1 MPGTTYHYRVKADNS
16 LGITYGVDMT
26 FTTLGQVPTATTLN
40 ATNLHPAT
48 ATLQG
53 LVCANYLSTTVSF
66 EYGTSTSY
74 GSSIIASPNPVSG
87 STTVTVS
94 APISALTE
102 GTTYHFRIKGVNSLG
117 TTYGDD
123 KTFVASG
130 PAPVIDIEGNVY
142 SVIQIGTQI
151 WKAENL
157 KTTKY
162 NDNSDI
168 PNVTDNNTWI
178 ALSTPGFCWYNNDA
192 STYKNTYGA
201 LYNWYA
207 VNTDKLCPSGWHVP
221 SDDEFTTFTNFL
233 GDINYAGGK
242 IKEAVT
248 VHWSSPN
255 LLLKPKDFAFV

>member
-1 MPGTTYHYRVKADNS
+1 MHS
-16 LGITYGVDMT
+16 
-26 FTTLGQVPTATTLN
+26 
-40 ATNLHPAT
+40 
-48 ATLQG
+48 
-53 LVCANYLSTTVSF
+53 
-66 EYGTSTSY
+66 
-74 GSSIIASPNPVSG
+74 
-87 STTVTVS
+87 
-94 APISALTE
+94 TE
-102 GTTYHFRIKGVNSLG
+102 GTTYHFRIKGVNSLV

-130 PAPVIDIEGNVY
+130 PAPVIYIEGNVY

-151 WKAENL
+151 WMAENL

-192 STYKNTYGA
+192 STDKNTYGA

-207 VNTDKLCPSGWHVP
+207 VNTGKLCPSGWHVT

-242 IKEAVT
+242 IKEAGT

-255 LLLKPKDFAFV
+255 TGATNESGFTALPAGYRDDAGGFSGINLYTLYWSSTAYNIYKPWYRSVGYMVSLISRSSGALNQRAFSIRCLKD

>member
-1 MPGTTYHYRVKADNS
+1 MD
-16 LGITYGVDMT
+16 
-26 FTTLGQVPTATTLN
+26 
-40 ATNLHPAT
+40 
-48 ATLQG
+48 
-53 LVCANYLSTTVSF
+53 
-66 EYGTSTSY
+66 
-74 GSSIIASPNPVSG
+74 
-87 STTVTVS
+87 
-94 APISALTE
+94 
-102 GTTYHFRIKGVNSLG
+102 
-117 TTYGDD
+117 
-123 KTFVASG
+123 
-130 PAPVIDIEGNVY
+130 
-142 SVIQIGTQI
+142 
-151 WKAENL
+151 
-157 KTTKY
+157 
-162 NDNSDI
+162 DNSDI